1 MSTPQV
7 VRVAISPVVT
17 STPASYK
24 RRVVPSA
31 EAYASKRSLILT
43 TPTKRPAKQGN
54 QLSVERFYPKNL
66 FLRHTANIVEEFV
79 HGHAAPARED
89 ENKAA
94 WHVRHVLLPM
104 NLRDPGT
111 DIFHGEARDL
121 LYSLFPG
128 TQNVTEPPSM
138 SYLLFQVKELPKKP
152 WPLTIGGRPFVIADE
167 TQQGRVT
174 LFPRLNL
181 GNIQISICNG
191 RFNAQAPMTN
201 EILRQIA
208 AETDKY
214 FEKNIPKLEFIE
226 LMFTSDRNFYV
237 VVADHADINSL
248 RPLLPGKIAGCPAGY
263 LRDHELH
270 RPPWTDRKP
279 KRPIAP
285 QPVSGVVDRTAYDT
299 LRPGVMISSSK
310 LVEHGHPSELST
322 SSGVLV
328 KDHHGNQFMTATSHG
343 IGQNTTVF
351 QTGRPERTIGKA
363 AIDVA
368 FTDIALVDLARDVVF
383 ENETFESNG
392 TAPKFTRLA
401 KSTDPVR
408 MGHDC
413 YLNSPYTGH
422 LDGII
427 MMKSVKLET
436 AMRFEAQK
444 RYIIYDWAWMG
455 QGGTRIPD
463 GTCGSAIWDSDGVVL
478 GFFHFYIE
486 QGPWAGHAA
495 SVSAS
500 ELEANES
507 EGRAGWIL
515 AV

>member
-54 QLSVERFYPKNL
+54 RLSVERFYPKNL
-66 FLRHTANIVEEFV
+66 FLRDTANIVEEFV

-94 WHVRHVLLPM
+94 WH
-104 NLRDPGT
+104 
-111 DIFHGEARDL
+111 
-121 LYSLFPG
+121 
-128 TQNVTEPPSM
+128 
-138 SYLLFQVKELPKKP
+138 
-152 WPLTIGGRPFVIADE
+152 
-167 TQQGRVT
+167 
-174 LFPRLNL
+174 
-181 GNIQISICNG
+181 
-191 RFNAQAPMTN
+191 
-201 EILRQIA
+201 IA
-208 AETDKY
+208 AEADSY

-226 LMFTSDRNFYV
+226 LM
-237 VVADHADINSL
+237 
-248 RPLLPGKIAGCPAGY
+248 PLLPGKIAGCPSGY

-279 KRPIAP
+279 KQPIAP

-328 KDHHGNQFMTATSHG
+328 KDPHGNQFMTATSHG

-427 MMKSVKLET
+427 MMKSVKLE
-436 AMRFEAQK
+436 AAVSFEAQK
-444 RYIIYDWAWMG
+444 RYIIYNWAWMG

-507 EGRAGWIL
+507 EGRAGWVL